1 MESGTGRP
9 PGARPAAGVHRDRWG
24 VPHLWADTVDELARW
39 QGRVTATDR
48 AWQLEV
54 ERWRAEGQLAAH
66 IGPTELGWDRFARR
80 ARLDDTARRCFDQ
93 LTPATRRWVTAY
105 ADGVND
111 ALPDGA
117 AAAPEFAA
125 TGSAPG
131 RWRPWSP
138 LGVFLVQHILFG
150 TFPQKLWHA
159 HVAATLGPA
168 ARELFAVEGPGG
180 SGSNAWALPADPAT
194 GRAPVIA
201 GDPHRLL
208 ELPGIYQQVR
218 LACPEFDVAGLAFPG
233 VPGVPHFG
241 HAGDVAWAVTN
252 AMADY
257 QDLYREQL
265 RHDGD
270 RVLVRDADGW
280 MPAHRHV
287 ERITVRGGATETVE
301 VIETP
306 RGPVV
311 DHDRH
316 TGEALSL
323 RTPARVTGSLGFE
336 ALLPLLRART
346 ADDVADA
353 LRGWVE
359 PVNSVLVADRH
370 GTVHQLVAG
379 LVPHRDDRCRRE
391 PVPGWD
397 PRYRWRGDYAA
408 GKPVAVAGPAVCAND
423 RRDDVADLGVD
434 FAPPHRAH
442 RIRAL
447 LAEGVAAPAVHTD
460 TRRGSTVL
468 RGLLDRLDP
477 GPLSGPARRLRDR
490 LTGWDG
496 RMAADSVEAGAFA
509 AWRAALVRHL
519 SAHPVLAPLHAPG
532 GYDPLF
538 APWTDPLARIGHAV
552 EGVVAGLHR
561 LGGEVEPLVVA
572 ALEEVAAGDP
582 PGAWGRR
589 HLLHP
594 LHLGVSTAV
603 ADRVTAM
610 RDATA
615 LGGDTDCVLATSSVP
630 GVSDACW
637 RGPVARYV
645 WDLTD
650 RAASRWIVPF
660 GVSGRPD
667 DPHFADQLPLWAAGE
682 LIPVDTDWPD
692 LTRAPRDEDPVTYQE
707 TIPGFGEL
715 TLTVVDPDAHAALL
729 HGWVTAPG
737 AAFWGM
743 GDHTV
748 AEVHEVYSFVDS
760 LSTHH
765 AYLIG
770 LDGTPVGLFQSYR
783 PEADPVGERYR
794 VRPGDVGMHL
804 LLAPGRRPPRGLTT
818 AVGPALARFLF
829 RDPDHRRIVVEPD
842 VRNRFALRR
851 LEREGFT
858 FADEIDMPDKRAQL
872 AFLTRERFEADH
884 PVPA

>member
-1 MESGTGRP
+1 MESGTGTE
-9 PGARPAAGVHRDRWG
+9 PGGRPATGVHRDRWG

-39 QGRVTATDR
+39 QGRVAATDR

-54 ERWRAEGQLAAH
+54 ERWRAEGRLAAH
-66 IGPTELGWDRFARR
+66 VGPTELGWDRFARR
-80 ARLDDTARRCFDQ
+80 ARLDDTARRCFDR
-93 LTPATRRWVTAY
+93 LTPGTRRWVTAY

-125 TGSAPG
+125 TGSTPG

-159 HVAATLGPA
+159 HVAATLGPH
-168 ARELFAVEGPGG
+168 ARDLFAVEGPGG
-180 SGSNAWALPADPAT
+180 SGSNAWALPADPLT

-208 ELPGIYQQVR
+208 ELPGIYQQIR
-218 LACPEFDVAGLAFPG
+218 LACPEFDVVGLAFPG
-233 VPGVPHFG
+233 VPGLPHFG

-265 RHDGD
+265 RRDGD

-280 MPAHRHV
+280 VPAHRHV
-287 ERITVRGGATETVE
+287 ERIEVRGGATETVE

-306 RGPVV
+306 RGPVI

-323 RTPARVTGSLGFE
+323 RTPTRVTGNLGFE

-370 GTVHQLVAG
+370 GTVLRLVAG
-379 LVPHRDDRCRRE
+379 LVPERDDRCRRE

-397 PRYRWRGDYAA
+397 PRYRWRGDYATA
-408 GKPVAVAGPAVCAND
+408 KPVEVGEPVVCAND
-423 RRDDVADLGVD
+423 RRDDTAALGVD
-434 FAPPHRAH
+434 FAPPHRAR
-442 RIRAL
+442 RIRDL
-447 LAEGVAAPAVHTD
+447 LADGVAAPDVHLD

-468 RGLLDRLDP
+468 RDLLARLDP
-477 GPLSGPARRLRDR
+477 TPLSAPARRLRER

-496 RMAADSVEAGAFA
+496 RMAADSEDAGAFA
-509 AWRAALVRHL
+509 AWRAALVHRL
-519 SAHPVLAPLHAPG
+519 AAHPALGPLHSPG
-532 GYDPLF
+532 GFDPLF

-552 EGVVAGLHR
+552 EGVVAGLPR
-561 LGGEVEPLVVA
+561 LGGEVEPLAVA
-572 ALEEVAAGDP
+572 ALEDVAAADP
-582 PGAWGRR
+582 AGAWGRR

-594 LHLGVSTAV
+594 LHLGVSDAV
-603 ADRVTAM
+603 TERVAAM
-610 RDATA
+610 RAATT

-667 DPHFADQLPLWAAGE
+667 DPHFADQLPLWATGG
-682 LIPVDTDWPD
+682 LIPVGTDWHT
-692 LTRAPRDEDPVTYQE
+692 LTAPRDEDPVTYQE
-707 TIPGFGEL
+707 QIPGFGEL
-715 TLTVVDPDAHAALL
+715 TLTVVDPAAHATLL
-729 HGWVTAPG
+729 HGWVTEPRAT
-737 AAFWGM
+737 FWGM
-743 GDHTV
+743 GSYTV
-748 AEVHEVYSFVDS
+748 EEVREVYTFVDG

-770 LDGTPVGLFQSYR
+770 LDGTPVGLFQTYQ

-794 VRPGDVGMHL
+794 VRPGDIGMHL
-804 LLAPGRRPPRGLTT
+804 LLAPGRRPPRGLTD
-818 AVGPALARFLF
+818 AIGPALARFLF
-829 RDPDHRRIVVEPD
+829 RDPTRLRIVVEPD

-872 AFLTRERFEADH
+872 AFLTRERFAANH